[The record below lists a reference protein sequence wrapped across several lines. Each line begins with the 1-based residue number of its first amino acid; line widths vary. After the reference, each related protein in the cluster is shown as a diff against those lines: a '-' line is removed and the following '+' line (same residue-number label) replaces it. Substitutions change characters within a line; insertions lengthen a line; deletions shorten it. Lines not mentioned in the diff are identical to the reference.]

1 MDDRRE
7 ASGKRTLPAN
17 PGVILSTL
25 DRAARAVYK
34 KTDESMIG
42 HALTS
47 YDAVCE
53 QAEGSLSSRIA
64 GKLGISARIIKPIKR
79 SIASA
84 VEHSAIFNYIGEILD
99 SLLSCSVRVWGIFTM
114 SFGLY
119 TALVFL
125 IRSLAFT
132 KGEANIMT
140 LYTAAAIVLLSI
152 PLMMAGGT
160 LASAVTGSRIASFVL
175 FRMIGVSR
183 ERFERER
190 EVIGRSNIAFF
201 CGMILG
207 LLTFFLSPVLILI
220 GLVGLTTVYLVLQTP
235 EIGVIAAI
243 FITPFSPH
251 SMPLALLVVF
261 ITLCYIIKLMLGK
274 RTVRFELFD
283 ATVLAFMAVTFF
295 GGIFSVSPETSLKP
309 AMLLCVFMCGYFL
322 TVNLLRTTEWMLRAV
337 GAFVI
342 SSFLV
347 AALGVYEN
355 FFGTL
360 STTWQD
366 AEMFSDIEGRV
377 ISTFGNPNVLAE
389 FIIMTLPL
397 TAAIFLCSKG
407 ASGKLASFALFA
419 CGGGCLIYTW
429 SRGAWLGFMFAVM
442 FFILLYSYRSM
453 ILIFFGIGL
462 LPFLPFILP
471 ESIISRFTSIGSV
484 ADSSTSYRIHIWEA
498 CLKLAKDNLA
508 GGIGIGEG
516 AFALVYP
523 RYTLAGIE
531 SAPHSHNLY
540 LQITIEC
547 GIFGLLIFLALLFL
561 FFQSGISFI
570 KHKSDYPETVKM
582 KHAKVICLAGMS
594 GIFAILVQGMT
605 DYVWYN
611 YRVFFIFWLCLGV
624 TMAARRSAISE
635 RVQPEE
641 DPLSLELPL
650 DTETKPAKHK
660 GVNAK

>member
-1 MDDRRE
+1 MDDRRDAAKKSA
-7 ASGKRTLPAN
+7 ASHG

-47 YDAVCE
+47 YDAACE
-53 QAEGSLSSRIA
+53 QAEKSFSARIA

-84 VEHSAIFNYIGEILD
+84 VEHSAIFNYIGELLD

-152 PLMMAGGT
+152 PLMMTGGT
-160 LASAVTGSRIASFVL
+160 LAAAITRSRIASFML
-175 FRMIGVSR
+175 FRVVGVSR
-183 ERFERER
+183 ERFEQER
-190 EVIGRSNIAFF
+190 TVIGRSNIAFV

-207 LLTFFLSPVLILI
+207 LLTFFVSPVMLLI
-220 GLVGLTTVYLVLQTP
+220 GLVGVTAVYLVLQTP

-251 SMPLALLVVF
+251 SMPLAILVVF
-261 ITLCYIIKLMLGK
+261 ITVCYLIKLILGK
-274 RTVRFELFD
+274 RTMRFELCD
-283 ATVLAFMAVTFF
+283 AAVLAFMAVTFF

-322 TVNLLRTTEWMLRAV
+322 TVNLLRTTEWMFRAV
-337 GAFVI
+337 GAVVLSAFFVG
-342 SSFLV
+342 
-347 AALGVYEN
+347 ALGIYEN

-360 STTWQD
+360 STVWQD
-366 AEMFSDIEGRV
+366 ADMFSEIEGRV

-389 FIIMTLPL
+389 FIIMTLPF
-397 TAAIFLCSKG
+397 AAALFFCMKG
-407 ASGKLASFALFA
+407 APAKLASFALFG
-419 CGGGCLIYTW
+419 CGCGCLIYTW

-442 FFILLYSYRSM
+442 FFILLYSSRSM
-453 ILIFFGIGL
+453 IVVFFGIGL
-462 LPFLPFILP
+462 LPFLPFVLP

-498 CLKLAKDNLA
+498 CLKLARDNLA

-540 LQITIEC
+540 LQIAIEC

-570 KHKSDYPETVKM
+570 KHKSDYPESAKM
-582 KHAKVICLAGMS
+582 KMAKVICLAGMS

-624 TMAARRSAISE
+624 TMAARRSAIAE
-635 RVQPEE
+635 RVQPRE
-641 DPLSLELPL
+641 DPLSLDIPL
-650 DTETKPAKHK
+650 SVETKPAKNK
-660 GVNAK
+660 GVNTK